1 MVFFSSEDLPSSYSL
16 EKYAIVSNQKDASS
30 CTGFA
35 IAGALNILYNSLN
48 DITVYSQ
55 KIVHKF
61 DPNFIY
67 SSLKD
72 QNDLSCVSGSGC
84 DCGSY
89 IVDGTKLVEK
99 FGIKK
104 LSLSQGFHVV

>member
-1 MVFFSSEDLPSSYSL
+1 MKKYTALAVAIVSSVLFSHAQFLPERSNKEHAIAAKNDISIDEIKSFGFSSDELPSRYSL

-48 DITVYSQ
+48 DITLYSQ

-61 DPNFIY
+61 DPNFI
-67 SSLKD
+67 
-72 QNDLSCVSGSGC
+72 
-84 DCGSY
+84 
-89 IVDGTKLVEK
+89 
-99 FGIKK
+99 
-104 LSLSQGFHVV
+104 